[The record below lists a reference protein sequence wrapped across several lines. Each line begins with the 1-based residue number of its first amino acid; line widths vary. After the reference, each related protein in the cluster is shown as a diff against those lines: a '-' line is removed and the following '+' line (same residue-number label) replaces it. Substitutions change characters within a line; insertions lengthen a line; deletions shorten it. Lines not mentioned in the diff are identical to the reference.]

1 MLQLFYDDFISYVPL
16 QLPQLLDVTTMEKPQ
31 FYDDYVLLSFPLAG
45 QYELE
50 EVMDIFEDDIE
61 LIILYHHIP
70 SSSTSFGHSA
80 CAYSNPAFG
89 QMFKMNAK
97 VAGNGYVDR
106 IDVTIY
112 DSLEFMC
119 SDICL
124 DMKLHEQCGHFK
136 CRKNKEELLS
146 EFI

>member
-1 MLQLFYDDFISYVPL
+1 
-16 QLPQLLDVTTMEKPQ
+16 
-31 FYDDYVLLSFPLAG
+31 
-45 QYELE
+45 
-50 EVMDIFEDDIE
+50 MDIFEDDIE
-61 LIILYHHIP
+61 IIILYHHIP

-124 DMKLHEQCGHFK
+124 DMKLHEQSGHFK
-136 CRKNKEELLS
+136 KNCFLNLYEKD
-146 EFI
+146 FVPANAIHHKYA

>member
-124 DMKLHEQCGHFK
+124 DMKLHEQSGHFK
-136 CRKNKEELLS
+136 
-146 EFI
+146 